1 MVISNKL
8 FENVLI
14 SLIYQERDLVII
26 IEFRKRIFHHAK
38 SMQVVT
44 LLFWWD
50 IRQHIGSV
58 HSTPHRFWNPG
69 KSHLLCR
76 HNVGPPHRTSSVT
89 LTWLPSH
96 SCPPVIHPPHNS
108 LQSEDATHLLSVLDG
123 FLQHLKQKPR
133 LVIMII
139 NLRYLG
145 PVCLPTW
152 PHPRLSSRC
161 LSSRHTCLFVS

>member
-76 HNVGPPHRTSSVT
+76 HNVGPPHRTSSVDSY
-89 LTWLPSH
+89 LASEPLLPSCDPSSTQQSSIRGCH
-96 SCPPVIHPPHNS
+96 SSAERPGWFFV
-108 LQSEDATHLLSVLDG
+108 A
-123 FLQHLKQKPR
+123 LKAKTQ
-133 LVIMII
+133 
-139 NLRYLG
+139 
-145 PVCLPTW
+145 
-152 PHPRLSSRC
+152 
-161 LSSRHTCLFVS
+161 TCYHDY